1 LLSPPHTH
9 FFLFYPSQFLNKLRS
24 STKDYKNLLS
34 QVSEAEVRRD
44 KAKAKFFDR
53 IDGVV
58 GGGDGVVGGVYTKPA
73 AAGKCYLDFIAEKRK
88 RGEIARM
95 IMNILPNCFVLILA
109 RWVFH
114 RKKIAL

>member
-1 LLSPPHTH
+1 M
-9 FFLFYPSQFLNKLRS
+9 
-24 STKDYKNLLS
+24 
-34 QVSEAEVRRD
+34 
-44 KAKAKFFDR
+44 
-53 IDGVV
+53 
-58 GGGDGVVGGVYTKPA
+58 VGGVYTKPA
-73 AAGKCYLDFIAEKRK
+73 AAGKCYLDFIAEKRE